1 MICDKDVHYTEMMST
16 GMLIRH
22 LWKHHRKEY
31 DMVMELEV
39 TKKQKVQE
47 NALKG
52 KHGQTKVT
60 SFVTYF
66 PTFEKA
72 LIDWMIQTYQPIS
85 SCENRAVQTLCQSLN
100 VKAPLIGQEKVRF
113 Y

>member
-1 MICDKDVHYTEMMST
+1 MLCDKDVHYTETMST

-22 LWKHHRKEY
+22 LRKHHRKEY
-31 DMVMELEV
+31 DIVMDLEA

-47 NALKG
+47 NASKG
-52 KHGQTKVT
+52 KQGQTKVT

-85 SCENRAVQTLCQSLN
+85 SCENLAFRTLCQSLN
-100 VKAPLIGQEKVRF
+100 VKAPLIG
-113 Y
+113 